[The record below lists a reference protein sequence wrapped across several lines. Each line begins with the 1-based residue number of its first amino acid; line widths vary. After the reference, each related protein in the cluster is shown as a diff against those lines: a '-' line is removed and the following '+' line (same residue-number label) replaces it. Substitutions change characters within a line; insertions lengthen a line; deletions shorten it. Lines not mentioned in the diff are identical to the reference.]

1 MTRSQSLGKEE
12 AGVLGLREEEGPRR
26 KDEEA
31 EQSRQDAGQGWLGGG
46 FHHWKISNIEWL
58 MNLGC

>member
-31 EQSRQDAGQGWLGGG
+31 EQSRQDVRWDLLVQVGRFLA
-46 FHHWKISNIEWL
+46 
-58 MNLGC
+58 